1 MLEISS
7 KSINSSFPIL
17 STYFFFLFFLIPT
30 IALELDRCGS
40 NFEWMQIRKQ
50 FIFDMGDIILSKWF
64 EYNS

>member
-30 IALELDRCGS
+30 IALELDRCGA

-50 FIFDMGDIILSKWF
+50 FIFDM
-64 EYNS
+64 